1 MSDQK
6 KEKKSNLSEIILLQ
20 SRLIKKYISS

>member
-20 SRLIKKYISS
+20 SRLIKKNISS